1 MFEKIPI
8 KLTLIR
14 PGLYTTIQDNGRLG
28 CQDQGIPQGGY
39 MDVESANLANWLVAN
54 PRSYPVLELTM
65 MGPTIQFEG
74 ACQIALTGAD
84 MGATIN
90 GLATKMN
97 QTINIKN
104 QDILGFGQLKRG
116 LRTYLAVRGTWQ
128 LSKWLNSY
136 SALPPQIIG
145 QMATGPLKKGQ
156 VISVIVSNS
165 ITQRSVAIPSIP
177 KSTVL
182 LQVSRGPEY
191 HRFDPSMVQRFF
203 GQLYTMTNRFDRMG
217 CLLKGVQAIDSV
229 PDEIISSGL
238 IPGTIQITN
247 AGQPIVVLQ
256 DAPVTGGYNR
266 IAVLGR
272 KQRNRIAQM
281 CRGQQLQFV
290 DSKN

>member
-8 KLTLIR
+8 KLILIK

-28 CQDQGIPQGGY
+28 YQDQGIPQGGY

-54 PRSYPVLELTM
+54 PRSNPVLELTM
-65 MGPTIQFEG
+65 MGPIIQFEG

-84 MGATIN
+84 MDASIN
-90 GLATKMN
+90 GKATKMN

-104 QDILGFGQLKRG
+104 QDILRFGQLKYG

-128 LSKWLNSY
+128 WPKWLNSF
-136 SALPPQIIG
+136 STLPPQIICK
-145 QMATGPLKKGQ
+145 MPTGPLKKNQ
-156 VISVIVSNS
+156 VISVVVSDAIIQRSLVLPS
-165 ITQRSVAIPSIP
+165 IT

-182 LQVSRGPEY
+182 LEVSRGPEY
-191 HRFDPSMVQRFF
+191 HRFDPSMVHRFF
-203 GQLYTMTNRFDRMG
+203 CQVYTMSNRFDRMG
-217 CLLKGVQAIDSV
+217 CLLKGAQAIDPV
-229 PDEIISSGL
+229 PGEIISSGL

-272 KQRNRIAQM
+272 EQQNRIAQM
-281 CRGQQLQFV
+281 CGGQQLQFV
-290 DSKN
+290 DTKK